1 VRVRQVVPRIR
12 ARIAAA
18 LLLLCAYASADQIEY
33 TLYFF
38 NDNKRN
44 AVATSSFSLAKTL
57 WQRTRVGLDVELDQT
72 TIPPLEPDAVTGAS
86 RPARQSKSA
95 FRKNR
100 GQILAGVT
108 QPLGANTEVGG
119 SYYFSQEVDYASQ
132 AVVGGIT
139 QSFADK
145 NFTISLNA
153 QYTLD
158 SVGEILPNGTLANY
172 GKETHQASLSIMQ
185 LLTPTSFIR
194 LGADGMRNL
203 GYLSDP
209 YRTVSRT
216 DPSDPLK
223 TVIVP
228 EHTPDTRYRF
238 AGWAEFDKYLTS
250 LRASY
255 SIEYR
260 YSQDDWNVKGH
271 MVWLKLN
278 KYITPDW
285 IFSPQFRYYYQ
296 DGADFGDY
304 AAGNPEAFFAP
315 GDPKLGTVGT
325 DFVGATVTCYLR
337 AFARNHPDWD
347 FLRNTSIAAKYATY
361 FDDRPR
367 PAYFSADILE
377 FRLRFEF

>member
-1 VRVRQVVPRIR
+1 
-12 ARIAAA
+12 
-18 LLLLCAYASADQIEY
+18 
-33 TLYFF
+33 
-38 NDNKRN
+38 
-44 AVATSSFSLAKTL
+44 
-57 WQRTRVGLDVELDQT
+57 
-72 TIPPLEPDAVTGAS
+72 VTGAS
-86 RPARQSKSA
+86 RPARQSKNS

-100 GQILAGVT
+100 GQILAGVQ
-108 QPLGANTEVGG
+108 QPLGENTEVSGN
-119 SYYFSQEVDYASQ
+119 YYFSQEVDYSSQ
-132 AVVGGIT
+132 AIVGGIT
-139 QSFADK
+139 QSFAEK
-145 NFTISLNA
+145 NFTISLTA

-158 SVGEILPNGTLANY
+158 SVGQILPNGILASY

-209 YRTVSRT
+209 YRTVSRP
-216 DPSDPLK
+216 DPANPLVD
-223 TVIVP
+223 VIVP
-228 EHTPDTRYRF
+228 ERTPDTRYRF
-238 AGWAEFDKYLTS
+238 AGWMEFSKYLTS

-255 SIEYR
+255 SVEYR
-260 YSQDDWNVKGH
+260 YSQDDWNIKGH
-271 MVWLKLN
+271 MLWLKLN

-296 DGADFGDY
+296 DAADFGDY
-304 AAGNPEAFFAP
+304 AGGDPGAFYAP

-361 FDDRPR
+361 FDDHPR
-367 PAYFSADILE
+367 PAYFSSDILE
-377 FRLRFEF
+377 LRLRFEF